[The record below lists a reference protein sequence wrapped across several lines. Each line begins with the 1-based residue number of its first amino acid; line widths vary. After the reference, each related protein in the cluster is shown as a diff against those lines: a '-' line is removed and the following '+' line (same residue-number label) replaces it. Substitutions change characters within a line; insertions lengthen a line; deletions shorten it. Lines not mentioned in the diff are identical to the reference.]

1 MLFFFVWA
9 DWLLFPPVNLGSAL
23 VATISTGEIMRGVL
37 GVNFTGERSLRS
49 PVNFGSALLATIFTG
64 EFWRV
69 SSAGL
74 FSGVVPALAGL
85 DCDFC

>member
-1 MLFFFVWA
+1 MLFVLVWA

-49 PVNFGSALLATIFTG
+49 PVNFGSALVATISTG
-64 EFWRV
+64 EFRRGVLRRALLWSRARV
-69 SSAGL
+69 GGFRL
-74 FSGVVPALAGL
+74 
-85 DCDFC
+85 